1 MESRY
6 QDRKRYFDELAETS
20 RSFYIDYVRKFINV
34 GPDTRVLEIGC
45 GEGGNLLP
53 FAQAGCEVTG
63 VDLAESKIENAR
75 RFFLDCG
82 ADWTFTSANIFD
94 IPAPERMFD
103 LVLVHDVIEH
113 IGQADK
119 AGFIRLI
126 KESLVPGGIAFIA
139 FPAWYMPFGG
149 HQQICRNKVLHA
161 LPWIH
166 LLPLPLYRGLLKLF
180 KEPKGQIDELLDI
193 RRCKMTAEAFERI
206 CKAEGCSILDR
217 RLWFINPHYKVKF
230 GLRPLRMRLG
240 LDHVPY
246 LRDFFATSCWYVIR

>member
-6 QDRKRYFDELAETS
+6 QDRKRYFDELVETS
-20 RSFYIDYVRKFINV
+20 RLYYPDYVRKFINV
-34 GPDTRVLEIGC
+34 GPGIRVLEIGC

-63 VDLAESKIENAR
+63 VDLAEGKIENAR
-75 RFFLDCG
+75 RFFIDSG
-82 ADWTFTSANIFD
+82 AHGTFTSANIFD
-94 IPAPERMFD
+94 IPAPDRMFD

-113 IGQADK
+113 IGQKDK

-126 KESLVPGGIAFIA
+126 RESLSPEGVAFIA

-149 HQQICRNKVLHA
+149 HQQICGNKVLHA

-180 KEPKGQIDELLDI
+180 KEPQGQINELLDI

-206 CKAEGCSILDR
+206 CKAQGGSILDR
-217 RLWFINPHYKVKF
+217 RLWFVNPHYKVKF
-230 GLRPLRMRLG
+230 GLRPLRLRLG
-240 LDHVPY
+240 LDHIPY
-246 LRDFFATSCWYVIR
+246 LRDFFSTSCWYVIR

>member
-34 GPDTRVLEIGC
+34 GPGIRVLEIGC

-63 VDLAESKIENAR
+63 VDLAGSKIENAR
-75 RFFLDCG
+75 RFFLDYG
-82 ADWTFTSANIFD
+82 ADGTFTSANIFD

-166 LLPLPLYRGLLKLF
+166 LLPIPLYRGLLKLF
-180 KEPKGQIDELLDI
+180 NEPQGQINELLDI

-206 CKAEGCSILDR
+206 CKAEGCSILDC
-217 RLWFINPHYKVKF
+217 RLWFVNPHYKVKF
-230 GLRPLRMRLG
+230 GLRPLRLRLG
-240 LDHVPY
+240 LDRIPY
-246 LRDFFATSCWYVIR
+246 LRDFFSTSCWYITR